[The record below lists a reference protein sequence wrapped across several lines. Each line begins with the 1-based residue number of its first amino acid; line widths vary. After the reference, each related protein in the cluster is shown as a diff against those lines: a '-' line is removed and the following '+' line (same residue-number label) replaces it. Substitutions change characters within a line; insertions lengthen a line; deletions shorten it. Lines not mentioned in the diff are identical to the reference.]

1 MAYDRRMADQ
11 EKQAHEWSTT
21 EEALRVVFHRHH
33 LWRTL
38 SIAAVVGT
46 VLFSINQ
53 GDVVLSGHAAW
64 TTWLKAGLTYLVP
77 FAVSNYGILV
87 ATRRRDR

>member
-1 MAYDRRMADQ
+1 MADR
-11 EKQAHEWSTT
+11 ENLAHQWSTMG
-21 EEALRVVFHRHH
+21 EAVHVVFHRHH

-38 SIAAVVGT
+38 SIALVVGT
-46 VLFSINQ
+46 LLFGINH
-53 GDVVLSGHAAW
+53 GDVVLSGHAVW

-87 ATRRRDR
+87 ATHRKSR